1 MRLWT
6 INFKYLD
13 AKGLVALWREALL
26 AKNVLKGL
34 TKGYKNHPQLIR
46 FYTHQ
51 NSIDAINAYL
61 LEVYKEACV
70 RGYKFDVAKVGKFD
84 AENLSKIAVTR
95 GQIEY
100 EFSFL
105 QEKLKQRDL
114 KKYKE
119 NLNVKNIEISTIFT
133 KIDGD
138 IEPWEKPKNAYL
150 VFILQIFLTISI
162 LFISSNLI
170 LVFTIMRVLSLK
182 FTSETSPPDLT

>member
-26 AKNVLKGL
+26 AKNVLEGL

-61 LEVYKEACV
+61 LEVYKEASA

-105 QEKLKQRDL
+105 QEKLKLRDL

-138 IEPWEKPKNAYL
+138 IELWEKVK
-150 VFILQIFLTISI
+150 T
-162 LFISSNLI
+162 LI
-170 LVFTIMRVLSLK
+170 
-182 FTSETSPPDLT
+182 

>member
-1 MRLWT
+1 MVTNIFNYINKVKMRLWT

-26 AKNVLKGL
+26 AKNVLEGL

-61 LEVYKEACV
+61 LEVYKEACA

-105 QEKLKQRDL
+105 QEKLKLRDL

-133 KIDGD
+133 EIDGD
-138 IEPWEKPKNAYL
+138 IELWEKVK
-150 VFILQIFLTISI
+150 T
-162 LFISSNLI
+162 LI
-170 LVFTIMRVLSLK
+170 
-182 FTSETSPPDLT
+182 